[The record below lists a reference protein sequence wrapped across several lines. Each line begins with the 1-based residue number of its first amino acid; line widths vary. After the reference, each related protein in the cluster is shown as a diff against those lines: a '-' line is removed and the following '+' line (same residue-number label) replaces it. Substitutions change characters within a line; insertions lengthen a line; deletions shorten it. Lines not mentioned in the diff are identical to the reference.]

1 VPVSDESLSLIE
13 THASKRTTRRVPCDA
28 QSIERRV
35 RQQLADGV
43 SGNHL
48 GLWLLIPE
56 HLRLGTWDLLCGWTS
71 QPGREVGPR
80 LAMQLLHEAALC
92 LTGIRQSRCL
102 RHRGFELANGL
113 PLVATDQAVHEL
125 LETRSIAE
133 SEAVQVALGRIR
145 HAGGHYAGK
154 VLAIDPHRLVS
165 HTQRRTRMRKASKN
179 ATATKT
185 TQTFFCLDA
194 DTCEPLCF
202 TIGTS
207 APTVSQVTGHLLELA
222 GQILPASPDRPLV
235 LADGEHFTT
244 KILEDVCRGTPFDLV
259 VPMPSQP
266 YIQKRLRAIPA
277 EQFTRRWAGMATA
290 KVPYAFGGSD
300 AGPLYLFAQRS
311 REIPE
316 KYGYKGFVSTSD
328 RDEVQTLTAHY
339 PKRWHIE
346 EFFNANQALGW
357 QRAGTQN
364 LHIRYGQMTM
374 ALLAQAAISQLRARL
389 EAPCSQWNAKHM
401 ARELFG
407 GLDGGLRVHGDTVV
421 VTYHN
426 APQAAVLREHF
437 EGLPKRLAS
446 EGIAPGI
453 PWLYNLKLDFRFK

>member
-1 VPVSDESLSLIE
+1 MPVSDESLSLIE
-13 THASKRTTRRVPCDA
+13 THSSKRKTRQVPCDA
-28 QSIERRV
+28 RSIERRV

-48 GLWLLIPE
+48 GLWLLVPE
-56 HLRLGTWDLLCGWTS
+56 HLRLGTWDLLCGWTAQS
-71 QPGREVGPR
+71 GQEVGPR
-80 LAMQLLHEAALC
+80 LAMQLVHEAALC
-92 LTGIRQSRCL
+92 VTGIRQSRCL
-102 RHRGFELANGL
+102 RHRGFELVNGL
-113 PLVATDQAVHEL
+113 PFVATDQAMHEL
-125 LETRSIAE
+125 LEARRIAE

-154 VLAIDPHRLVS
+154 VLAVDPHRLVS

-207 APTVSQVTGHLLELA
+207 AATVSQVTGPLLELA
-222 GQILPASPDRPLV
+222 GQILPARPGRPLV
-235 LADGEHFTT
+235 LADGEHFTARVVQ
-244 KILEDVCRGTPFDLV
+244 DVCRKTPFDLV
-259 VPMPSQP
+259 VPMPAQP
-266 YIQKRLRAIPA
+266 YIRKRLQAIPA
-277 EQFTRRWAGMATA
+277 ERFTRQWAGMAMA
-290 KVPYAFGGSD
+290 KVPYALNQCE

-316 KYGYKGFVSTSD
+316 KYGYKGFLSTSD
-328 RDEVQTLTAHY
+328 RDEVQTLTAHF

-374 ALLAQAAISQLRARL
+374 ALLAQAAISQLRTRL
-389 EAPCSQWNAKHM
+389 PSPSSQWHAKHL
-401 ARELFG
+401 AQEILG
-407 GLDGGLRVHGDTVV
+407 GLDGGLRVHGDTAV
-421 VTYHN
+421 VTYYN
-426 APQAAVLREHF
+426 APQAAVLREQF
-437 EGLPKRLAS
+437 EGLPGRLAS
-446 EGIAPGI
+446 EGLDPRI